1 MLEYRRGR
9 GRSRAH
15 GGGSRLAPH
24 TEHIDH
30 RHSERLE
37 NYVALVRGVD
47 EGLGNRGLAAT

>member
-37 NYVALVRGVD
+37 NCVALVRGVD